1 MITEKILSGVLKKT
15 PVPNGKGDRVYSKA
29 EEV

>member
-15 PVPNGKGDRVYSKA
+15 PVPHGKIDRVHSKA
-29 EEV
+29 AEV